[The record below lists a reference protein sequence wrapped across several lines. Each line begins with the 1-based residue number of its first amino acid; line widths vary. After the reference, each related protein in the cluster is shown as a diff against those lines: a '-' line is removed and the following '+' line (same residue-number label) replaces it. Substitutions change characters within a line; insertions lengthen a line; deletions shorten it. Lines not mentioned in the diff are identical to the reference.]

1 MSARTVSVGA
11 VSIGPGEPL
20 AVIAGPCVIES
31 RELCLEIAGRLEEMC
46 ERLSLGVIFKASF
59 DKANRASL
67 KSFRGP
73 GIDKGLEILAEVK
86 AKTGLPIDT
95 DIHEPWQAEVAA
107 KVADMIQIP
116 AFLCR
121 QTDLLAAAGKT
132 GKPVFIKKGQFMNPL
147 DMRLAAEKV
156 ESEGNTQVLLG
167 ERGTFFGYGNLVV
180 DMRSLAIMRGMG
192 YGVIFDATHSVQLPG
207 GAGTASG
214 GQREFVAPLARAA
227 VAAGVDGVFLE
238 VHPEPEKAPSDAA
251 TMLPLGEAAGLLAQ
265 LKEFHDLR
273 RRLECAGQTHGSP
286 RGATPGPPEIRRAR
300 AG

>member
-1 MSARTVSVGA
+1 MGARTVRIGTIN
-11 VSIGPGEPL
+11 IGPGQPL

-31 RELCLEIAGRLEEMC
+31 GELCLEVGSRLKEIC
-46 ERLSLGVIFKASF
+46 DGLGLGVIFKVSF

-73 GIDKGLEILAEVK
+73 GLEKGLEILAELK
-86 AKTGLPIDT
+86 AKTGLPVDT
-95 DIHEPWQAEVAA
+95 DIHEPWQAEAA
-107 KVADMIQIP
+107 AAVADMIQIP

-121 QTDLLAAAGKT
+121 QTDLLVAAGKT

-156 ESEGNTQVLLG
+156 ESQGNSQILMG

-180 DMRSLAIMRGMG
+180 DMRSLAIMRGLG
-192 YGVIFDATHSVQLPG
+192 YPVIFDATHSVQLPG

-238 VHPEPEKAPSDAA
+238 VHPEPQKALSDAA
-251 TMLPLGEAAGLLAQ
+251 TMLPLADVAGLLAQ
-265 LKEFHDLR
+265 LKKFHELRLSFDSPQQSEGSRSSADL
-273 RRLECAGQTHGSP
+273 G
-286 RGATPGPPEIRRAR
+286 GAEKAR
-300 AG
+300 

>member
-1 MSARTVSVGA
+1 MGARTVRIGTIN
-11 VSIGPGEPL
+11 IGPGQRL

-31 RELCLEIAGRLEEMC
+31 GELCLEVGSRLKEIC
-46 ERLSLGVIFKASF
+46 DGLGLGVIFKVSF

-73 GIDKGLEILAEVK
+73 GLEKGLEILAELK
-86 AKTGLPIDT
+86 AKTGLPVDT
-95 DIHEPWQAEVAA
+95 DIHEPWQAEAA
-107 KVADMIQIP
+107 AAVADMIQIP

-121 QTDLLAAAGKT
+121 QTDLLVAAGKT

-156 ESEGNTQVLLG
+156 ESQGNSQILMG

-180 DMRSLAIMRGMG
+180 DMRSLAIMRGLG
-192 YGVIFDATHSVQLPG
+192 YPVIFDATHSVQLPG

-238 VHPEPEKAPSDAA
+238 VHPEPQKALSDAA
-251 TMLPLGEAAGLLAQ
+251 TMLPLADVAGLLAQ
-265 LKEFHDLR
+265 LKKFHELRLSFDSPQQSEGSRSSADL
-273 RRLECAGQTHGSP
+273 G
-286 RGATPGPPEIRRAR
+286 GAEKAR
-300 AG
+300 